1 MKSKVKSKKA
11 KVKNRVANGRSLRCG
26 AFLPF
31 AFLVFTS
38 VLLGQFQITQS
49 VIAGGGLTSTGGVF
63 SLSGTT
69 GQSTTSTSNAT
80 SNFELRAGF
89 WTPESFAPTAAGVSI
104 GGQVRTVTGTGIRN
118 ARITLTHLATG
129 ETTSAL
135 SSSFGYYRFD
145 DVPVGHLYLIS
156 IDSKRFVFEPNS
168 RVISLLDEITNED
181 FVGDLR

>member
-31 AFLVFTS
+31 AFLLFTS

-49 VIAGGGLTSTGGVF
+49 VIAGGGLTSNGGVF

-69 GQSTTSTSNAT
+69 GQSSTSTSNT
-80 SNFELRAGF
+80 TTNFELRAGF
-89 WTPESFAPTAAGVSI
+89 WAESFAPTAAGVSI

-145 DVPVGHLYLIS
+145 DVQVGHLYLIS
-156 IDSKRFVFEPNS
+156 IESKRFVFEPNS